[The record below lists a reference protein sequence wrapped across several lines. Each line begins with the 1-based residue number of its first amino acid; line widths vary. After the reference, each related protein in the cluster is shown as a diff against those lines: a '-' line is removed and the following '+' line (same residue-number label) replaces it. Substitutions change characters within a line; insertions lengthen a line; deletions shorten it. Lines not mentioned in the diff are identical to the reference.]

1 MGGGGAEI
9 CREGVGG
16 EGGGGQHFRMG
27 GAMGVDKG
35 WGVSCIFMLK
45 SRSGDMNVCKKK
57 YKSNMIQ
64 TDFVNIHD
72 IYDVDKSQLNVTFV
86 KICIC

>member
-1 MGGGGAEI
+1 MCVCVCA
-9 CREGVGG
+9 CVCVCVC
-16 EGGGGQHFRMG
+16 
-27 GAMGVDKG
+27 ACVCVLCVCVCVCV
-35 WGVSCIFMLK
+35 WCVLK

-64 TDFVNIHD
+64 TDFVNIND
-72 IYDVDKSQLNVTFV
+72 IHVYICVDKPQLNVTFV

>member
-1 MGGGGAEI
+1 
-9 CREGVGG
+9 
-16 EGGGGQHFRMG
+16 MG
-27 GAMGVDKG
+27 GAMGVVKG

-72 IYDVDKSQLNVTFV
+72 IYDVDKPQ
-86 KICIC
+86 

>member
-1 MGGGGAEI
+1 
-9 CREGVGG
+9 
-16 EGGGGQHFRMG
+16 
-27 GAMGVDKG
+27 MGVVKG

-72 IYDVDKSQLNVTFV
+72 ISDVDKSQLNVTFV

>member
-1 MGGGGAEI
+1 
-9 CREGVGG
+9 
-16 EGGGGQHFRMG
+16 
-27 GAMGVDKG
+27 
-35 WGVSCIFMLK
+35 MLK

-64 TDFVNIHD
+64 TDFVNIYD

>member
-1 MGGGGAEI
+1 
-9 CREGVGG
+9 
-16 EGGGGQHFRMG
+16 
-27 GAMGVDKG
+27 MGVKG

-72 IYDVDKSQLNVTFV
+72 IYVDKPQLNVTFV
-86 KICIC
+86 KICRSVDSRIKKLI

>member
-1 MGGGGAEI
+1 MGQ
-9 CREGVGG
+9 RFVGKESVG
-16 EGGGGQHFRMG
+16 RVFFFFLHFRMG
-27 GAMGVDKG
+27 GAMGVVKG
-35 WGVSCIFMLK
+35 WGVNCIFMLT